1 MCTEEMGVNVIPDFP
16 ILQATFPGGFS
27 SFGGGVVDLLL
38 IKLPSH
44 YTPKMASLG
53 SISQQCLTFLCLRF
67 YWRIQDLSLETRGA
81 SICQ

>member
-1 MCTEEMGVNVIPDFP
+1 MCTEEMGINVIPDFP

-27 SFGGGVVDLLL
+27 LFGGGVVDLLL

-53 SISQQCLTFLCLRF
+53 SISAMSDLFVSAFL
-67 YWRIQDLSLETRGA
+67 LED
-81 SICQ
+81 Q